1 MVSTYC
7 KAPSHSQGVGWCMS
21 SNCFKIT
28 NINVKTETLQT
39 LSDKNY
45 GKICYSDNSFLC
57 PALSLPALT
66 MSWKEDRHLH
76 HTSSWVQKNA
86 VKIDQHLHHT
96 FCSVHSNA
104 VKKKTETCITPF
116 DVFTIVLWKKTEFQ
130 IALFYLFTV
139 MLSKKDWH
147 LHHTFFDVFT
157 TQCFEKRSD
166 TSIKPSVVF
175 TTRFS
180 IKDRH
185 FHHTFWSFHSNIVKK
200 RQTLAS
206 HFLMCS
212 QGECERKTDACIPPI
227 DVFSTML
234 WKKDRHFEHNFW
246 CVCNTE

>member
-1 MVSTYC
+1 
-7 KAPSHSQGVGWCMS
+7 MS

-28 NINVKTETLQT
+28 NIKVKTETLQT

-116 DVFTIVLWKKTEFQ
+116 DVFTIVLWKRPNFKSHFFICSQ
-130 IALFYLFTV
+130 
-139 MLSKKDWH
+139 SCCQKKI
-147 LHHTFFDVFT
+147 
-157 TQCFEKRSD
+157 D
-166 TSIKPSVVF
+166 TCI
-175 TTRFS
+175 
-180 IKDRH
+180 
-185 FHHTFWSFHSNIVKK
+185 
-200 RQTLAS
+200 TL
-206 HFLMCS
+206 FLMCS
-212 QGECERKTDACIPPI
+212 Q
-227 DVFSTML
+227 
-234 WKKDRHFEHNFW
+234 HNVLKRGATLPSNLLL
-246 CVCNTE
+246 CSQQGSV